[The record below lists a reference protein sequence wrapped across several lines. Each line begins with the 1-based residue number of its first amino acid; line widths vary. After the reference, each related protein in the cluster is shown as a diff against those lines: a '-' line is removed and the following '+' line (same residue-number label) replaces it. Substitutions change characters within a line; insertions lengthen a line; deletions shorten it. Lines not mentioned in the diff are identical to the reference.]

1 VVAFAN
7 KKSSAGKHQTDERQ
21 REQDPPSKTKARP
34 NLFTNRSFISY
45 IHVVG
50 L

>member
-7 KKSSAGKHQTDERQ
+7 KKSSAGKHQKNERQ
-21 REQDPPSKTKARP
+21 REQDPPGKTKARP
-34 NLFTNRSFISY
+34 NLFTNRSFFSY
-45 IHVVG
+45 VHVVE